1 MGGHPDPEIRTG
13 PSLFF
18 WPFGP
23 QFALKIRGVGI
34 LGCSPGLTTD
44 INEYRDI
51 FLAPVIQKVD
61 GAIHGIN
68 LFPVDSAVGFPNTY
82 PLDSDLSSG

>member
-1 MGGHPDPEIRTG
+1 MV
-13 PSLFF
+13 
-18 WPFGP
+18 
-23 QFALKIRGVGI
+23 KIRGVGI
-34 LGCSPGLTTD
+34 PGCSPGLTTG

-61 GAIHGIN
+61 GAIHRIN